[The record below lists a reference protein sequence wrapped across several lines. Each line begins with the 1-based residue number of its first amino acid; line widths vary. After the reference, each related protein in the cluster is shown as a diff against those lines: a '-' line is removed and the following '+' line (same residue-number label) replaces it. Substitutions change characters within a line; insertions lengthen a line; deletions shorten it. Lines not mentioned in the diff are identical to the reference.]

1 MIFMTTWLALL
12 LALAGTAPQSPPTT
26 GATTKESVR
35 ITFREF
41 LAPSTTELKP
51 SEKLRS
57 LHGKRVRIIGFMAEM
72 EHMPE
77 GYFYL
82 CSRPVLCDESGG
94 GIGELP
100 IDAVRVVARSHKGKP
115 IKFVA
120 PPIEITGILELGG
133 QSEQEQDSW
142 AVRVLADKFSEAVK
156 PINISTSKAAR
167 KQPKR

>member
-1 MIFMTTWLALL
+1 MTTWLALL
-12 LALAGTAPQSPPTT
+12 LALAGAAPQSAP
-26 GATTKESVR
+26 TTKEGVR
-35 ITFREF
+35 ISFREF

-57 LHGKRVRIIGFMAEM
+57 LHGKRVRIVGFMAEM
-72 EHMPE
+72 ENMPE

-100 IDAVRVVARSHKGKP
+100 IDAVRVVVRSYKGKP

-120 PPIEITGILELGG
+120 PPIEVTGILELGG